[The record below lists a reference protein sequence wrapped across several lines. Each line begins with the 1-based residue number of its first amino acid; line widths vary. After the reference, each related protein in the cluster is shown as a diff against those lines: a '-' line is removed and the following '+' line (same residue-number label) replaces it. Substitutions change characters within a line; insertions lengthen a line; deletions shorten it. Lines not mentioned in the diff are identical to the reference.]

1 MAQEVGGLL
10 QAARVLQLVQIAID
24 QQLHLVQ

>member
-1 MAQEVGGLL
+1 MALEVRGLL